1 MIRAS
6 RSLWAFTALVAAAI
20 ALPALAQDEA
30 PQPSF
35 DCATA
40 TEPLEALI
48 CGDPALADLDR
59 ALADTYHGAL
69 ATGTT
74 EAQAALRDGQR
85 AWAGNRGVSCG
96 VDAGPAIE
104 VDDAIG
110 CLIALYHA
118 RIAELQPG
126 EGGDGNA
133 PVSQSGYGWLMDEWN
148 VAAIR
153 KSPTDGARADAVK
166 AQLGRTLRFAEAPVT
181 TLGGAVCSFPRYIAE
196 PAPSPEFGDLSDYP
210 TAVMVRVSCVGIALL
225 DVVRLTDEK
234 ILVGEGE
241 VVFELERRH

>member
-1 MIRAS
+1 MMWAM

-20 ALPALAQDEA
+20 SLPARAQDEA

-40 TEPLEALI
+40 TEPLDALI
-48 CGDPALADLDR
+48 CGDPTLADLDR
-59 ALADTYHGAL
+59 TLADDYHAAL
-69 ATGTT
+69 ATGAA
-74 EAQAALRDGQR
+74 EAQAALRDEQR
-85 AWAGNRGVSCG
+85 AWAGNRAISCG

-110 CLIALYHA
+110 CLIALYRA

-133 PVSQSGYGWLMDEWN
+133 PVSQSGYGWLMGEWN

-153 KSPTDGARADAVK
+153 RPPMDAARADAVK
-166 AQLGRTLRFAEAPVT
+166 AQLGRTLRFAEAPIT
-181 TLGGAVCSFPRYIAE
+181 TLNGAVCSFPRYNAE
-196 PAPSPEFGDLSDYP
+196 PAPGPEFGDLSEYP